1 MRSGRQALLFACLL
15 SYASAFCGEHFILNA
30 LTKAKGSVHGS
41 RMLALTMRDEDVDN
55 SRPDWKQRREV
66 LGAAIRLGACGCAA
80 CVSIASPRPAGA
92 LAQLVKPAEEAVKKF
107 DLPRDQFLDAAF
119 ACGMATGM
127 ADYEEAASA

>member
-30 LTKAKGSVHGS
+30 LTKAKSVHGS
-41 RMLALTMRDEDVDN
+41 RMLALTMRDEDVDK

>member
-1 MRSGRQALLFACLL
+1 MRSGRQALLFACVL

-30 LTKAKGSVHGS
+30 LTKARSGS
-41 RMLALTMRDEDVDN
+41 RMLALTMRDEDVEKTLI

-80 CVSIASPRPAGA
+80 CVSMASPRLAGA

-107 DLPRDQFLDAAF
+107 DVPRDQFLDAAF